1 MVYHFTKRDIYD
13 KDKINYQNYNK
24 FIFDFPMIEE
34 ELGKLILPEKC
45 LFDNE
50 DKLNFVIYLGEGF
63 RGGQSDMF
71 AKFYAKYP
79 QVYLDEDERKTIY
92 SSIQNLY
99 NNNNNDN
106 ITFKTL
112 FSSMS
117 LLLYYLVNNIFIPDK
132 EIRAVLDEKPEYL
145 KIDEK
150 CIEFLSDNNL
160 KINQF
165 MNMFFFAEHLYFKEL
180 IKTLQDEYKK
190 PIDEP
195 IISEI
200 KNQLENKKENDI
212 IPWKELAAATR
223 RFISRYLVGDR
234 QTTDISEKTEL
245 VFQLSRTDLWE
256 EKLGKLNNLDD
267 LITQKINQFKLKVGQ
282 AYSFYELIG
291 EEDKKSITIFE
302 KKEEEKVEANN
313 NGGSGVGFI
322 PGPDSDNDEQL
333 DDEDHNTEQQNE
345 DYQNTILQDNND
357 DDDEEEKEVNLDD

>member
-1 MVYHFTKRDIYD
+1 MFT
-13 KDKINYQNYNK
+13 
-24 FIFDFPMIEE
+24 
-34 ELGKLILPEKC
+34 
-45 LFDNE
+45 
-50 DKLNFVIYLGEGF
+50 
-63 RGGQSDMF
+63 
-71 AKFYAKYP
+71 KFYAKYP
-79 QVYLDEDERKTIY
+79 QVYLDEDERKKIY

-99 NNNNNDN
+99 NDNNNDN

-132 EIRAVLDEKPEYL
+132 EIKAVLDEKPDYL